1 MWPKRSSSACELWY
15 FWMQVFSYLTL
26 PIMPHGS
33 LGIPMLYS
41 TAFYLWAVLLLL
53 GVASCLSG
61 LVRPIACT
69 STTVQSY
76 PVGHLAS
83 LCTIK
88 EYYWT
93 YINIYLWHCQVGS
106 HQCQVASFFSPVDLA
121 YLEDAELLIQKRN
134 EILEALTYTSTERL
148 KKTQTQLSQIML
160 LLPHIRQCG
169 VNATAHMFELQ
180 HEDTVPISGVISDLL
195 AGQQPYTHKT

>member
-1 MWPKRSSSACELWY
+1 M
-15 FWMQVFSYLTL
+15 
-26 PIMPHGS
+26 
-33 LGIPMLYS
+33 
-41 TAFYLWAVLLLL
+41 
-53 GVASCLSG
+53 
-61 LVRPIACT
+61 
-69 STTVQSY
+69 
-76 PVGHLAS
+76 
-83 LCTIK
+83 
-88 EYYWT
+88 
-93 YINIYLWHCQVGS
+93 GS